1 MPLAIQ
7 EDMLPGINLVE
18 KFQQA
23 AALGFQ
29 GIEVWVDED
38 LTERVPEI
46 AAASEITGVR
56 VSAVNIGHTRLIH
69 PEYAIRD
76 EALVAMRKAM
86 TAAVD
91 LGAQGVVFKPFYAPG
106 PVLPD
111 LHPYKSSLEL
121 EAELLVTQLRATLC
135 DLAYALGTQLL
146 IQPANHEETHLI
158 RKVEHAVVIQQKL
171 DHHPHLKIAANLY
184 HMAVEGEDIGMVF
197 SHHGDNI
204 GYVYLSDTDHTL
216 PGNGTTDFNRVTR
229 GLRESG
235 YTGWLTLECGTPGH
249 NSVDSE
255 KIFQNLPLCLQT
267 LREFQLS

>member
-1 MPLAIQ
+1 MAFAIQ
-7 EDMLPGINLVE
+7 EDMLPGINIVE

-29 GIEVWVDED
+29 GMEIWAGED
-38 LTERVPEI
+38 LTERVPKI

-56 VSAVNIGHTRLIH
+56 VSAVNIGHTHLIH

-121 EAELLVTQLRATLC
+121 EAELLITQLRATLC

-158 RKVEHAVVIQQKL
+158 RKVEHAALIQQKL

-184 HMAVEGEDIGMVF
+184 HMIVEGEDIEMIL
-197 SHHGDNI
+197 SRDGDNI
-204 GYVYLSDTDHTL
+204 GYVYLSDTQHTL
-216 PGNGTTDFNRVTR
+216 PGSGTIDFTRVAK
-229 GLRESG
+229 GLDESG
-235 YTGWLTLECGTPGH
+235 YSGWLTLECGTPGH
-249 NSVDSE
+249 NSGDSE
-255 KIFQNLPLCLQT
+255 KILQSLPLCLQT